1 MRVALVDPLAYTP
14 PYDHHLAAALGR
26 RGHDVTLLTSAFLH
40 GDAPESAGY
49 RREELFLP
57 VSTRLL
63 RGAPRARFRL
73 ALKGIEYLPSVAR
86 LLRRVKQLDADV
98 VHLQWLPQPELDVR
112 WLRRLGRPTVLTAHD
127 VFPRRER
134 ALPAWRRALG
144 LVDRVIVHSE
154 RAAEQLRE
162 FDPVLIRHPV
172 FEGVPL
178 GPPQGKTLL
187 FFGLLRDYKGLDVL
201 IRALPRIPEARLIV
215 AGDPLDPVEPAR
227 RLAGE
232 LGVAD
237 RIEWRLRFIGDME
250 IRDLMESA
258 ALVVLPYRQL
268 DSSGVL
274 ATAIGYRR
282 PAVVSDVGSLG
293 EIVREFRAGLVVP
306 PGDEAALAAACSSL
320 LEDGDALQGAYEG
333 AAKAAASLTWD
344 AAAQE
349 HERVYEEIRSTNRS
363 EL

>member
-86 LLRRVKQLDADV
+86 LLRRVKQLDANV

-127 VFPRRER
+127 VFPRRGR

-162 FDPVLIRHPV
+162 FDPVLIRHP
-172 FEGVPL
+172 
-178 GPPQGKTLL
+178 

>member
-162 FDPVLIRHPV
+162 FDPVLIRP
-172 FEGVPL
+172 
-178 GPPQGKTLL
+178 
-187 FFGLLRDYKGLDVL
+187 
-201 IRALPRIPEARLIV
+201 LPRIPEARLIV

-250 IRDLMESA
+250 IRDLMENA
-258 ALVVLPYRQL
+258 ALVALPYRQL
-268 DSSGVL
+268 DSSGV
-274 ATAIGYRR
+274 
-282 PAVVSDVGSLG
+282 
-293 EIVREFRAGLVVP
+293 
-306 PGDEAALAAACSSL
+306 LAAACSSL